1 MRGRKPK
8 PIKMQLAAGDPRKKG
23 MRKLRE
29 AASLEKAV
37 PSGLPDPPVD
47 APPEVQNEYLNLK
60 RLLEA
65 SELAHQPDQIC
76 VHLAAIACVEAKK
89 RCSGES
95 LRTALAF
102 LSNLGLSGEVSRMRI
117 KSDKPDTST
126 QELMAL
132 LSTPRERRTYRPV
145 TEHFPRGN
153 PAAG

>member
-1 MRGRKPK
+1 
-8 PIKMQLAAGDPRKKG
+8 MQLVAGDPRKKG

-29 AASLEKAV
+29 AASLGKKV

-47 APPEVQNEYLNLK
+47 APPEVQSEYLHLK

-89 RCSGES
+89 RRSGES

-102 LSNLGLSGEVSRMRI
+102 LSNLGLSGEVSRMRL
-117 KSDKPDTST
+117 KSEKPDTSA

-132 LSTPRERRTYRPV
+132 LSTPRERKKDRAVYDHFHSENQPV
-145 TEHFPRGN
+145 G
-153 PAAG
+153 